1 MIPRWQWLL
10 LQLSRRLWLRVTLF
24 AIVAI
29 VTALLGIA
37 APDFLPSFVPTRI
50 GPDAIDRILG
60 ILASS
65 MLAVTTF
72 SLATMV
78 SAYSAATSN
87 ATPRATKLLMDDPTS
102 QNALGT
108 FIGSFL
114 FSLVG
119 IIALSTGAYGEA
131 GRLLLFAVTLAVVAL
146 IVLTILRWID
156 HLSKLGRV
164 GETIDRVEA
173 ATSQALRERARTPYL
188 GGRAL
193 PDPDR
198 WVPDEAEA
206 VFTGSFG
213 YVQHVDVEA
222 IQERAEAA
230 GGDVYVLALPGAFV
244 HPCRPLARVLGI
256 ADSEVRRGIVG
267 AFSVGDARSFDQ
279 DPRFGVCVLAEIAS
293 RALSPAVNDP
303 GTAIDVIG
311 TGVKVLAMWA
321 QPDATP
327 RADARLRCPRVH
339 VPPIR
344 VDELFDD
351 FFTPIARDGAA
362 IVEVQIRLQKALGSL
377 SALDPAQFGAAARRH
392 SAMALTRA
400 ESAMTLDADKAM
412 AREAAKA
419 WHGA

>member
-1 MIPRWQWLL
+1 MISRWQWLL
-10 LQLSRRLWLRVTLF
+10 LQLSRRLWLRVSLF
-24 AIVAI
+24 AVVAI
-29 VTALLGIA
+29 VTALLGIV

-78 SAYSAATSN
+78 SAYGAATNN

-146 IVLTILRWID
+146 IVITILRWID
-156 HLSKLGRV
+156 HLSRLGRV

-173 ATSQALRERARTPYL
+173 AAQRALRERIRTPYL
-188 GGRAL
+188 GGRPL

-198 WVPDEAEA
+198 WIPDEAA
-206 VFTGSFG
+206 PVFTQSFG

-222 IQERAEAA
+222 IQEHAAAA
-230 GGDVYVLALPGAFV
+230 GGEVYVLTLPGAFV
-244 HPCRPLARVLGI
+244 HPRRPLARVLGI
-256 ADSEVRRGIVG
+256 ADEAARRRIAA

-279 DPRFGVCVLAEIAS
+279 DPRFGVCVLAEIGS

-311 TGVKVLAMWA
+311 TGVKVLAAW
-321 QPDATP
+321 ATP
-327 RADARLRCPRVH
+327 DEAQEPTLQCPLVH

-362 IVEVQIRLQKALGSL
+362 MVEVQVRLQKALHSL
-377 SALDPAQFGAAARRH
+377 SDLDPARFGAAARRH
-392 SAMALTRA
+392 SSMALARA
-400 ESAMTLDADKAM
+400 ESAMTLEADKAV
-412 AREAAKA
+412 AREAAA
-419 WHGA
+419 ASNLS